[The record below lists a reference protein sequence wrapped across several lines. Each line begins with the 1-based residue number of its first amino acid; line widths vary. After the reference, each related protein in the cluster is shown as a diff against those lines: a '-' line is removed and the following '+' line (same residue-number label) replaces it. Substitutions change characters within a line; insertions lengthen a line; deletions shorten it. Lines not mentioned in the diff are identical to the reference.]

1 MNLHQENRPALTA
14 GAFSM
19 IETVFVIS
27 LIALLAVITIS
38 VGASMADAGK
48 KRATEGVLQ
57 VLDGAVDAYLE
68 KTGSMPEALVGI
80 TLNEDFEGR
89 LQGEVV
95 YYPAFDGTI
104 NLEIVD
110 PNPSAPTRHH
120 VVNSIGIFIESIKSG
135 VDVDGLLAS
144 VDSTQIRSYDAP
156 DDLQPAMLTVFDAWG
171 NPIRYVHPT
180 FDGIIEDSTNSG
192 DRRVLGQA
200 GDYRSVMT
208 DQDGF
213 FTAGYLPV
221 DNTFIPFMDSP
232 VNGELRRNRII
243 SLDNETARDNG
254 SAEYPVEA
262 DSDGGKCPSN
272 RPYFY
277 SAGPDG
283 DPSTIDDNVYT
294 TVPLFDSPF

>member
-14 GAFSM
+14 GAFTM

-27 LIALLAVITIS
+27 LIALLVVITIG

-57 VLDGAVDAYLE
+57 VLDGAVEDFMD
-68 KTGSMPEALVGI
+68 KTGSVPQSLVGI
-80 TLNEDFEGR
+80 KLEEDFEGR
-89 LQGEVV
+89 VQGDVV

-104 NLEIVD
+104 NLEIVNSD
-110 PNPSAPTRHH
+110 TRQPTRHH
-120 VVNSIGIFIESIKSG
+120 QVNSIGIFLESIKSG

-156 DDLQPAMLTVFDAWG
+156 DDLQPALLTVFDAWG

-180 FDGIIEDSTNSG
+180 FDGIIEESNNSG
-192 DRRVLGQA
+192 DRRILGEA
-200 GDYRSVMT
+200 GEYRSVMT

-221 DNTFIPFMDSP
+221 DDRFIPFMDAP

-243 SLDNETARDNG
+243 SLDNETARANG

-262 DSDGGKCPSN
+262 DSDGGRCPGN

-294 TVPLFDSPF
+294 TVPSFDSPF